1 MINTLIEA
9 ISDKLLSLFEY
20 AVIYTEKIPQNF
32 ITPSFYIR
40 CINHSDDILLSDNR
54 RKSTTFD
61 IVYFP
66 TENSLTAQEEMNNV
80 LAVLAENMHFIN
92 AGDRVLKSYDVTTN
106 SDEELHYIVSYK
118 FIALIDKKNIKMEI
132 LKERTDVNG

>member
-1 MINTLIEA
+1 MINLLIEA
-9 ISDKLLSLFEY
+9 ISNKLLSLFED

-54 RKSTTFD
+54 RKSTAFD

-66 TENSLTAQEEMNNV
+66 TENSLTAQKEMNNV
-80 LAVLAENMHFIN
+80 LAILAENMHFIN
-92 AGDRVLKSYDVTTN
+92 AGDKIIKAYDVTTN
-106 SDEELHYIVSYK
+106 RDEELHYIVSYK
-118 FIALIDKKNIKMEI
+118 FIALKDNENIKMEI

>member
-9 ISDKLLSLFEY
+9 ISDKLLSLYED
-20 AVIYTEKIPQNF
+20 AVIYTEEIPQNF

-66 TENSLTAQEEMNNV
+66 AENSLTAQEEMNNV
-80 LAVLAENMHFIN
+80 LAVLAENMHFID
-92 AGDRVLKSYDVTTN
+92 AGDKVIKAYDVTTN
-106 SDEELHYIVSYK
+106 KDEELHYIVTYK
-118 FIALIDKKNIKMEI
+118 FIALKDNENIKMEI

>member
-9 ISDKLLSLFEY
+9 ISDKLLSLYED
-20 AVIYTEKIPQNF
+20 AVIYTEEIPQNF

-66 TENSLTAQEEMNNV
+66 AENSLTARP
-80 LAVLAENMHFIN
+80 FWP
-92 AGDRVLKSYDVTTN
+92 
-106 SDEELHYIVSYK
+106 
-118 FIALIDKKNIKMEI
+118 
-132 LKERTDVNG
+132 

>member
-1 MINTLIEA
+1 MINLLIEA
-9 ISDKLLSLFEY
+9 ISNKLLSLFED

-32 ITPSFYIR
+32 IAPSFYIR

-92 AGDRVLKSYDVTTN
+92 AGDKIIKAYDVTTN
-106 SDEELHYIVSYK
+106 RDEELHYIVSYK
-118 FIALIDKKNIKMEI
+118 FIALKDNENIKMEI

>member
-1 MINTLIEA
+1 MINILIEA
-9 ISDKLLSLFEY
+9 ISDKLLSLFEND
-20 AVIYTEKIPQNF
+20 VIYTEKVPQNF

-40 CINHSDDILLSDNR
+40 CISHSDNILLFDNR

-106 SDEELHYIVSYK
+106 RDEELHYIVSYK
-118 FIALIDKKNIKMEI
+118 FIALKDKKNIKMEI

>member
-92 AGDRVLKSYDVTTN
+92 TGDRVLKSYDVTTN

>member
-9 ISDKLLSLFEY
+9 ISGKLLSLFENG
-20 AVIYTEKIPQNF
+20 VIYTEKVPQNF

-40 CINHSDDILLSDNR
+40 CIDHSDNILLSDNR

-106 SDEELHYIVSYK
+106 RDEELHYIVSYK
-118 FIALIDKKNIKMEI
+118 FIALKDKKNIKMEI